1 MGAVGARLYYED
13 GTIQHA
19 GVIVGLGGVAG
30 HAFVGYSHEDT
41 GYCGRIALVQDYS
54 AVTAACMMVE
64 RKVFEEV
71 EGFDERYAVAFN
83 DVDLCLKIRKAG
95 YLIVYDPYAQL
106 NHYESKSRGME
117 DTDEKVRRFNSE
129 IALFQNRWK
138 DILREGDP
146 FYNRNLTLARNDF
159 SLADDR

>member
-1 MGAVGARLYYED
+1 
-13 GTIQHA
+13 
-19 GVIVGLGGVAG
+19 
-30 HAFVGYSHEDT
+30 
-41 GYCGRIALVQDYS
+41 
-54 AVTAACMMVE
+54 MMVE

-95 YLIVYDPYAQL
+95 YWIVYDPYAEL

-129 IALFQNRWK
+129 IALFQDRWK
-138 DILREGDP
+138 DILKEGDP
-146 FYNRNLTLARNDF
+146 FYNWNLTLARNDF